1 MHAVGTAAPVS
12 FAAGQQDGEQ
22 SHTTAITEVTETTN
36 FDGAG
41 VEDSDAE
48 QGNDLNFMV
57 LKGMLAE
64 MPADKQTCVAQLVEL
79 LGDGDLS
86 LNCIFL
92 KERFRCYFHSLDKIA
107 KTITPVEKLQKHG

>member
-1 MHAVGTAAPVS
+1 MHAVGTAALVS

-22 SHTTAITEVTETTN
+22 SHTTASTEVTETTN
-36 FDGAG
+36 LDGAG

-64 MPADKQTCVAQLVEL
+64 MPADQQSCVTELVEL
-79 LGDGDLS
+79 LDDGDIS

-92 KERFRCYFHSLDKIA
+92 KERDSGLIFTAWTR
-107 KTITPVEKLQKHG
+107 